1 MYPPTSLDVLLF
13 NQKLRFHSHA
23 PSQSVISGGCE
34 VAKTGFQ
41 RANAEPDSVVIPSV
55 GQTAIPVS
63 VEKSQTKNFQ
73 NERRTRVSEMVT
85 PWNCQLLSFL
95 LLIGK
100 SRLAP
105 QREARVQ
112 IQASGRCIDFS
123 DAGFHCVPIF
133 QCSNEG
139 VIKTDAGGLFD
150 PRYTC

>member
-1 MYPPTSLDVLLF
+1 
-13 NQKLRFHSHA
+13 
-23 PSQSVISGGCE
+23 
-34 VAKTGFQ
+34 
-41 RANAEPDSVVIPSV
+41 
-55 GQTAIPVS
+55 
-63 VEKSQTKNFQ
+63 
-73 NERRTRVSEMVT
+73 MVT

-112 IQASGRCIDFS
+112 IQASGRCIDFA

-150 PRYTC
+150 PRCVNHYKQQQRKATVTMPSYSDYITNTNNSDNFAGRQKMTAGTMNTLMVSAALLREAKH